1 MKLRM
6 VSLISVLIAVKFVKS
21 GKCNTSLRHFTT
33 PCPNQ
38 HEVGPQRIVI
48 LLGRK
53 IILKFQSPLIF
64 RDGFSKLGISF
75 SGSAVIVCRVGGGP
89 FLVNQFFGAS
99 NYQCVC
105 LTRIASHLS

>member
-1 MKLRM
+1 M
-6 VSLISVLIAVKFVKS
+6 ISVLIDVKFVKS

-75 SGSAVIVCRVGGGP
+75 LGSAVIVYRVGGGP

-99 NYQCVC
+99 KRSIIVYVSQE
-105 LTRIASHLS
+105 

>member
-1 MKLRM
+1 MENVTL
-6 VSLISVLIAVKFVKS
+6 L
-21 GKCNTSLRHFTT
+21 LRHFTT

-48 LLGRK
+48 PLGRK

-99 NYQCVC
+99 KRSINVYVSQE
-105 LTRIASHLS
+105 